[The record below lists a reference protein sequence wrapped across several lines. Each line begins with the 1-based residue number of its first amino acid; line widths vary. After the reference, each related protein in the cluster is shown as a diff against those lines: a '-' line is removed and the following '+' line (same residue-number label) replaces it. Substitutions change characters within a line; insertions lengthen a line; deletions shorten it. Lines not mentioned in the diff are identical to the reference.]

1 MYHFSWF
8 QLPEGVIHALEHGL
22 HASHDDA
29 IRILTSWGIAAFLIL
44 LALGARMG
52 LNRTLALEGDA
63 RYIPSAGL
71 GLRNAFEMYT
81 EAIFNMIASVLGKKD
96 ARHYYWLFGGLFI
109 YIFVSNLMSVVPGGL
124 PPTDN
129 INTNLAMSLVV
140 LAVYVTAGVARN
152 GVGFFKHMMG
162 PVWWLA
168 PLIFAIEAFGVFVI
182 RPGSLSLRLLG
193 NINADHTVF
202 GIMSDLV
209 PVIVPS
215 IFLGLGIWVSF
226 LQAFVFTLLS
236 AIYIMLSVAHEEGD
250 DHH

>member
-8 QLPEGVIHALEHGL
+8 QLPSGLIHWLEHTFG
-22 HASHDDA
+22 ASHDDA
-29 IRILTSWGIAAFLIL
+29 IRVLSSWGVCIFLVLMALIARA
-44 LALGARMG
+44 G
-52 LNRTLALEGDA
+52 LNKAQALQGDG

-71 GLRNAFEMYT
+71 GIRNIFELYT

-96 ARHYYWLFGGLFI
+96 AHGYYWLLGGVFI
-109 YIFVSNLMSVVPGGL
+109 YIFISNLLSVMPGGL
-124 PPTDN
+124 APTDN
-129 INTNLAMSLVV
+129 INTNLAMGLVV
-140 LAVYVTAGVARN
+140 LAVYLVAGVAKN

-168 PLIFAIEAFGVFVI
+168 PLIFVIELAGVLLI
-182 RPGSLSLRLLG
+182 RPASLSLRLFG
-193 NINADHTVF
+193 NINGDHTVF

-215 IFLGLGIWVSF
+215 LFLGLGIWVSF

-236 AIYIMLSVAHEEGD
+236 SIYIMLSVAHD
-250 DHH
+250 DDGH